1 MNLLNLRTILLR
13 ILSFTR
19 FLRFSEVINLM
30 CSDIIL
36 KETHMSIFIETTKT
50 KVYREGYWKRFY
62 KLHSAFC
69 PMKLFRKYIEAV
81 KTKESEEKFVF
92 RKVYHNK
99 KGFKLK
105 DTDKLI
111 SYTTVRDI

>member
-19 FLRFSEVINLM
+19 FLRFSEVINLK

-69 PMKLFRKYIEAV
+69 PMKLFRKYIEAG
-81 KTKESEEKFVF
+81 KTKESKNEAVKPLFL
-92 RKVYHNK
+92 RTC
-99 KGFKLK
+99 
-105 DTDKLI
+105 D
-111 SYTTVRDI
+111 STTIKSCIFPPSHFINR

>member
-19 FLRFSEVINLM
+19 FLRFSEVINLK

-36 KETHMSIFIETTKT
+36 KETHMSTFIETTKT

-62 KLHSAFC
+62 KLQSAFC

-81 KTKESEEKFVF
+81 KTKESEEKFIF
-92 RKVYHNK
+92 R
-99 KGFKLK
+99 
-105 DTDKLI
+105 
-111 SYTTVRDI
+111 